1 MPNFV
6 SEDLSK
12 IAFDSPGT
20 ELGSGEIAEIADS
33 LAKVFSDESS
43 KVVNEEFDLLSTIR
57 YDPKLP
63 ENEQFF
69 LLDYH
74 IFRLN
79 LAIQFFQWDVEITT
93 EVLLDHLKEAVK
105 ADPTI
110 PYKLR
115 VLLSSD
121 RSLKVEAYKVPERS
135 DLFSGLVPQTPPT
148 NEYYKVYVDPGPTP
162 IGPFTSF
169 KTTHRD
175 VYTQARNRMQLFI
188 ECDDDKNDGRPCEIL
203 LHNPRG
209 DVTEGSITNIALWRD
224 GTWVTPPLVSGCLF
238 GVTRQYLLA
247 TGKVQEKE
255 TIAIDTVQDGER
267 VLVFNGIIGVCLGQI
282 IRKS

>member
-1 MPNFV
+1 MAKFV

-12 IAFDSPGT
+12 IAFDSPAG
-20 ELGSGEIAEIADS
+20 LDSGEIAEIADS

-43 KVVNEEFDLLSTIR
+43 KVANEEFDLLSTIR
-57 YDPKLP
+57 YDPQLP

-79 LAIQFFQWDVEITT
+79 LAIQFFQWDIDITA

-105 ADPTI
+105 GDPTI

-121 RSLKVEAYKVPERS
+121 RTLKVEAYKVPQRS
-135 DLFSGLVPQTPPT
+135 DLLSGLGPYTPPT
-148 NEYYKVYVDPGPTP
+148 SEFYKVYVDPAPTP

-175 VYTQARNRMQLFI
+175 VYTEARNRMQLI
-188 ECDDDKNDGRPCEIL
+188 NECQDQDGRPCEIL

-238 GVTRQYLLA
+238 GVTRQYLLS
-247 TGKVQEKE
+247 TGKVQERE

-267 VLVFNGIIGVCLGQI
+267 ILIFNGIIGVCQGQI
-282 IRKS
+282 FRK